1 MSQKIGAVQMTRI
14 EDLEKDKALL
24 QDTLKDSPLLPHT
37 VFGLH

>member
-24 QDTLKDSPLLPHT
+24 QDTLKDSPLLPRT